1 MEIFEW
7 GVQGHENLDSEI
19 KQVTNQEQLYYILSV
34 TFISTE
40 KAKEEEKK
48 GTVSIVRKTPKNA
61 SERKS
66 DSCSKNRKNDSFETA
81 KQGDMEI
88 NIDLDDDLSDDSDNP
103 DLWSLQVSWF
113 DLVRRGMKRSKLGE
127 NNSIETVRSDE
138 KMNNELNEDSL

>member
-1 MEIFEW
+1 
-7 GVQGHENLDSEI
+7 
-19 KQVTNQEQLYYILSV
+19 
-34 TFISTE
+34 
-40 KAKEEEKK
+40 
-48 GTVSIVRKTPKNA
+48 
-61 SERKS
+61 
-66 DSCSKNRKNDSFETA
+66 
-81 KQGDMEI
+81 MEI